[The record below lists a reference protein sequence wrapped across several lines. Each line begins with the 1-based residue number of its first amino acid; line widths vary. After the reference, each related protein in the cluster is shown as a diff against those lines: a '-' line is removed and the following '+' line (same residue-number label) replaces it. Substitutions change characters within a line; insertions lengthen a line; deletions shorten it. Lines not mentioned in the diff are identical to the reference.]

1 MLSNSSKY
9 ALKAVLF
16 LAVNSSQEHKILAKD
31 ISEPTNIP
39 KAYLSKILQELSKH
53 NIVSS
58 LRGPGGGFYLSEANR
73 AVHLMDIIHIMD
85 GDNRLISCMLSLQ
98 ECNAEHPC
106 PMHDLVGDTKTR
118 FVKNLEKTTVD
129 DLVADINSG
138 KSFLPL

>member
-9 ALKAVLF
+9 ALKAVLYI
-16 LAVNSSQEHKILAKD
+16 AVNSSQEQKILAKE
-31 ISEPTNIP
+31 ISERTNIP

-58 LRGPGGGFYLSEANR
+58 IRGPSGGFYLSEANR

-85 GDNRLISCMLSLQ
+85 GDNRLTSCMLSLQ
-98 ECNAEHPC
+98 ECNAAHPC

-118 FVKNLEKTTVD
+118 FVKNLEETNVE
-129 DLVADINSG
+129 DLVADIEAG
-138 KSFLPL
+138 RSFLPL